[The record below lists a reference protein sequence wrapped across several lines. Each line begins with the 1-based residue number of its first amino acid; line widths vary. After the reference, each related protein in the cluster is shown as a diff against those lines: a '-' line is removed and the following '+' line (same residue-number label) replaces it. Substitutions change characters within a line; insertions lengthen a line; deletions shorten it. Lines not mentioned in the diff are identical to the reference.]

1 MIYHDNLET
10 LILDRY
16 KSNNAD
22 EMFILSGY
30 TGPSPISKLSSLQIK
45 STVIHG
51 IQSQVSKSLNAYQ
64 TITSNSNCDV
74 YIKNN
79 YNHSKI
85 YCWLRNNYPVDIL
98 SGSANFSTAGLNS
111 VFRGETLFE
120 VDKADWS
127 NTYNYLKNALQD
139 SIISTSYTPKALP
152 KQKLPLTSS
161 SNQLDKVLSFNPP
174 KAEIYVGGRGR
185 KMQPKSGWN
194 WGHGAGNNAPDVAE
208 QRIRT
213 ALINSIPHLFPNN
226 GVNVNHK
233 KGQALKNKK
242 ANAEILFDDG
252 FVMDATFEQD
262 GGKNSSGQT
271 LYKAFSSYPDKATYG
286 RYIRKRLGLSPTSLI
301 TDADLKRRGK
311 DTITL
316 ELLSPGVYFC
326 DFL

>member
-10 LILDRY
+10 LILDRH

-51 IQSQVSKSLNAYQ
+51 IQSQVSKSLNLYQ

-74 YIKNN
+74 YVKNN

-127 NTYNYLKNALQD
+127 NTHNYLKNALQD

-161 SNQLDKVLSFNPP
+161 SNQLDRVLSVNPP
-174 KAEIYVGGRGR
+174 KAEICVGTGKNR
-185 KMQPKSGWN
+185 KMALASGWN
-194 WGHGAGNNAPDVAE
+194 WGHGKGHNAPDVAE
-208 QRIRT
+208 QRIRID
-213 ALINSIPHLFPNN
+213 LIKAIPSLFPDN
-226 GVNVNHK
+226 GIHINHGL
-233 KGQALKNKK
+233 GQGHKNRKP
-242 ANAEILFDDG
+242 NAEILFDDG
-252 FVMDATFEQD
+252 FVMDAIFTQ
-262 GGKNSSGQT
+262 SAHSQGQVF
-271 LYKAFSSYPDKATYG
+271 YKAFESYPKNNVYG
-286 RYIRKRLGLSPTSLI
+286 RYVRKRLGLSSNALI
-301 TDADLKRRGK
+301 TDSDIQKRGK

-326 DFL
+326 DFS

>member
-1 MIYHDNLET
+1 MIYHDNLEN
-10 LILDRY
+10 LILDRH

-22 EMFILSGY
+22 ELFILSGY

-51 IQSQVSKSLNAYQ
+51 IQSQISKSLKAYQ

-74 YIKNN
+74 YIKNT

-85 YCWLRNNYPVDIL
+85 YCWLRNNYPVEIL

-111 VFRGETLFE
+111 AFKGETLFE
-120 VDKADWS
+120 VKKGDWS
-127 NTYNYLKNALQD
+127 NTHNYLMNALQD
-139 SIISTSYTPKALP
+139 SIISTSYTPKILA
-152 KQKLPLTSS
+152 KQKLPLASS
-161 SNQLDKVLSFNPP
+161 TNQLDRVLSFNPP

-194 WGHGAGNNAPDVAE
+194 WGHGSGNNAPGVAE

-213 ALINSIPHLFPNN
+213 ALINDIPQLFPNN
-226 GVNVNHK
+226 GVNVNYS
-233 KGQALKNKK
+233 KGQKLKNTK

-252 FVMDATFEQD
+252 FVMDASFEQN
-262 GGKNSSGQT
+262 GGKNSIGQT

-286 RYIRKRLGLSPTSLI
+286 KYIRKRLGLSPTSVI
-301 TDADLKRRGK
+301 TDADLKKRGK

-326 DFL
+326 DFS